1 MGKTYLLDSNIII
14 YLLNGTLS
22 AEDSPSV
29 SKAMNS
35 PANLSVITKIEILGW
50 PALTG
55 SRKEKMTTFIEDSNL
70 HGLSEEVVEKSIE
83 LRRKTKIKLPDAI
96 IAATALVYGHII
108 LTRNTSDFAKINS
121 LQVINPFEEQ
131 S

>member
-29 SKAMNS
+29 SKAMTS

-55 SRKEKMTTFIEDSNL
+55 SGKEVMTAFISYF
-70 HGLSEEVVEKSIE
+70 HKKGL
-83 LRRKTKIKLPDAI
+83 LR
-96 IAATALVYGHII
+96 
-108 LTRNTSDFAKINS
+108 
-121 LQVINPFEEQ
+121 
-131 S
+131 